1 MGAHAIY
8 RFHGRKR
15 RTPGALRHQGGQVL
29 EAARREVATGS
40 TKLVLIHKGRS
51 QRSGDF
57 VNEHIFADVM

>member
-1 MGAHAIY
+1 MAAHAIY
-8 RFHGRKR
+8 RFHGHMR
-15 RTPGALRHQGGQVL
+15 RTLGALRHQGGQVL